1 MAIQGLRATDDW
13 QADQRPKDW
22 LETILLLFPATKQ
35 QAPLT
40 ALRTVMSKKVAVDP
54 EFNWFEKKFDDQR
67 LALTASITN
76 VATAIPVVD
85 GSGVRTGH
93 LLFAEQ
99 TGEIMR
105 LTADPV
111 SPYTTV
117 TVARGQAGTAGTAI
131 TFGGAG
137 VNPNL
142 LVIGTA
148 HEEGSGAP
156 AAISRNP
163 IKRNNFTQIFRNT
176 LGMTRTAKQTRL
188 RTGQQVA
195 ESKREC
201 LEYHTV
207 EMERGSIWGK
217 KTEDLT
223 GTTPRR
229 YTQGLLDFI
238 TLNTPADQIVDWL
251 AETNQDMVTFETV
264 LERMFRFGSTEKV
277 AFCGTRALLTLQTL
291 VRINTQYNISAKEK
305 EYGISVM
312 RLDTP
317 FGTLVIKRHPLFD
330 RVAGGI
336 TAATPFYGMD
346 SSMVIL
352 DMASIKWR
360 FLQGSDTQ
368 FESNLQAN
376 GLDGM
381 LSGYLTEGGYEWH
394 HPDTFGWIKKFTV
407 AEKDA

>member
-13 QADQRPKDW
+13 LADQRPKDW

-40 ALRTVMSKKVAVDP
+40 ALRTVMSKKVSTDP

-67 LALTASITN
+67 LTLSASITN
-76 VATAIPVVD
+76 VATSIPITD

-93 LLFAEQ
+93 LLFVEDN
-99 TGEIMR
+99 GEIMR
-105 LTADPV
+105 VTADPV
-111 SPYTTV
+111 TPYTTV
-117 TVARGQAGTAGTAI
+117 VVARGQAGTAGTALDPAA
-131 TFGGAG
+131 AG
-137 VNPNL
+137 KNPNL

-156 AAISRNP
+156 ASISRNP
-163 IKRNNFTQIFRNT
+163 VKRNNYTQIFRNT
-176 LGMTRTAKQTRL
+176 LGMTRTAKNTRL

-207 EMERGSIWGK
+207 EMERGSIFGK
-217 KTEDLT
+217 KAEDLT
-223 GTTPRR
+223 GATPRR
-229 YTQGLLDFI
+229 YTQGLLDYI
-238 TLNTPADQIVDWL
+238 TVNTPAEQIVDWL
-251 AETNQDMVTFETV
+251 AQANQDMVTFETI
-264 LERMFRFGSTEKV
+264 LERMFRYGSTEKV
-277 AFCGTRALLTLQTL
+277 AFCGATALLNLQTL
-291 VRINTQYNISAKEK
+291 VRINTQYNISKAEK

-317 FGTLVIKRHPLFD
+317 FGVLVIKRHPLFD
-330 RVAGGI
+330 RVRGGTTAG
-336 TAATPFYGMD
+336 TPFYGMD

-360 FLQGSDTQ
+360 FLQGSDT
-368 FESNLQAN
+368 N
-376 GLDGM
+376 
-381 LSGYLTEGGYEWH
+381 
-394 HPDTFGWIKKFTV
+394 
-407 AEKDA
+407 